1 MKKEKIIK
9 ACCFVGV
16 TICLISVFFCC
27 TNTAFYAGY
36 QTAKGLYVRP
46 KANQLTD
53 DNMEDGITMNA
64 VDNLNGLECL
74 FVDMDEVEKLLAGDA
89 GDEED
94 IEELPAEED
103 NNDQQ
108 DVTVEPICVPV
119 ILSEDGSF
127 WYDQYAR
134 KMSMCTATAFFADH
148 DGYRS
153 KIIDLNNNDRYLS
166 RWCRDQRRRNE
177 IERMLIPMPPK
188 DQADKNDEQTI
199 VLTVRRDEV
208 CQQAVEAIINDCHSS
223 LETLAELQECSDSPY
238 HIDVLTRMIWN
249 RSTVYGNDDAAAE
262 YLFWNTVAL
271 LIDQYSYSIDD
282 INREFKYTA
291 VDTSS
296 DQQYSP
302 SSHNTFDE
310 GATAQPV
317 PINLSGGSTDEGY
330 SMDGP
335 SETPDEDENAINN
348 GSGQTWAW

>member
-1 MKKEKIIK
+1 MKREKIIK

-16 TICLISVFFCC
+16 TICLIGVVFYC

-36 QTAKGLYVRP
+36 HAAKGLYARP
-46 KANQLTD
+46 KAKQLTND
-53 DNMEDGITMNA
+53 DTDDIVMSA
-64 VDNLNGLECL
+64 VDNLQGLECL

-94 IEELPAEED
+94 IEELPAKED

-108 DVTVEPICVPV
+108 DMTVEPICVPV
-119 ILSEDGSF
+119 ILSVDGSF

-153 KIIDLNNNDRYLS
+153 KIIDLNNDDRYLS

-188 DQADKNDEQTI
+188 DQTDKNDEQAI
-199 VLTVRRDEV
+199 VLTVGRDEV

-223 LETLAELQECSDSPY
+223 LETLAELRKCSDSPY
-238 HIDVLTRMIWN
+238 HIDALTRMIWN
-249 RSTVYGNDDAAAE
+249 RSTVYGNDNGAAE

-271 LIDQYSYSIDD
+271 LIDQGRYSIDD
-282 INREFKYTA
+282 INREFKDTA

-296 DQQYSP
+296 DRKYGSSP
-302 SSHNTFDE
+302 HGTFDE
-310 GATAQPV
+310 GTAAQPV
-317 PINLSGGSTDEGY
+317 PIDLPGDNSDAPHSMCDPSVTDNTGGT
-330 SMDGP
+330 MDNS
-335 SETPDEDENAINN
+335 SER
-348 GSGQTWAW
+348 TWAW